1 MELKRCL
8 ITGIGPVS
16 PIGTGKDKFWDSLK
30 NGVSGARKVTR
41 FDISP
46 YPSQVAAEV
55 PDFEVTDYMD
65 KKVARRSDLVQQFSV
80 AATKLAIEDAGLDLE
95 KIDREMMGVVYGSGV
110 GGISTFE
117 NQIEVLLNKGPG
129 RVSPFF
135 IPMMIADMTAG
146 LIALTYGLK
155 GPNYATLSACA
166 SSSNAIAD
174 AYQLIRTGDADIM
187 VAGGAEAAVTPA
199 SFAGFCSA
207 KAISTRNDA
216 PEKASRPFDAGRD
229 GFVIGEGACT
239 LILESQEHAEKR
251 GAHIY
256 AEIIGAGLSCDAY
269 HITAPAP
276 GGEGAARAMKAAMRN
291 SGLVADDIDYINTH
305 GTSTDLGDI
314 AETEAIKTVFGERAY
329 KIPANSTKSM
339 IGHLL
344 GAAGAME
351 AAAVC
356 LSMQNNYLHP
366 TINLENPDEK
376 CDLDYVALEG
386 RDQEINYAISNSFG
400 FGGHNVTL
408 ALKKIE

>member
-1 MELKRCL
+1 MDLKRCV

-16 PIGTGKDKFWDSLK
+16 PIGTGKDNFWNSLK
-30 NGVSGARKVTR
+30 NGVSGVRKVTR

-46 YPSQVAAEV
+46 YSSQVAAEV

-80 AATKLAIEDAGLDLE
+80 AATRIALEDAGLDLE
-95 KIDREMMGVVYGSGV
+95 KINKETVGVIYGSGV
-110 GGISTFE
+110 GGIATFE
-117 NQIEVLLNKGPG
+117 NQISVLLNKGPN

-146 LIALTYGLK
+146 LVALTFGLK

-174 AYQLIRTGDADIM
+174 ACQLIRTGDAELM

-199 SFAGFCSA
+199 SYAGFCAA
-207 KAISTRNDA
+207 KAISTRNDE
-216 PEKASRPFDAGRD
+216 PEKASRPFDEGRD
-229 GFVIGEGACT
+229 GFVIGEGACS
-239 LILESQEHAEKR
+239 LILESLEHAQKR

-256 AEIIGAGLSCDAY
+256 AELIGAGLSCDAY

-276 GGEGAARAMKAAMRN
+276 GGEGAARAMQAAIRN
-291 SGLVADDIDYINTH
+291 AGISPDDVNYINTH

-314 AETEAIKTVFGERAY
+314 AETEAIKTVFGEKAY

-351 AAAVC
+351 TATVC
-356 LSMQNNYLHP
+356 LSMEDNYLHP

-386 RDQEINYAISNSFG
+386 RDHEVNCAISNSFG
-400 FGGHNVTL
+400 FGGHNVSL
-408 ALKKIE
+408 ALKKIG

>member
-1 MELKRCL
+1 MDLKRCV

-16 PIGTGKDKFWDSLK
+16 PIGTGKDNYWDSLK
-30 NGVSGARKVTR
+30 KGISGVRKVTR

-80 AATKLAIEDAGLDLE
+80 AATKLALEDAGLDLE
-95 KIDREMMGVVYGSGV
+95 NIDREMTGVIYGSGV

-117 NQIEVLLNKGPG
+117 NQIEVLLTKGPG

-146 LIALTYGLK
+146 MVALTFGLK
-155 GPNYATLSACA
+155 GPNYSTLSACA

-174 AYQLIRTGDADIM
+174 AYQLIRTGDADVM

-199 SFAGFCSA
+199 SFAGFCAA

-216 PEKASRPFDAGRD
+216 PEKASRPFDSGRD
-229 GFVIGEGACT
+229 GFVIGEGACS
-239 LILESQEHAEKR
+239 LILESREHAEKR
-251 GAHIY
+251 GARIY
-256 AEIIGAGLSCDAY
+256 AEIVGAGLSCDAY

-276 GGEGAARAMKAAMRN
+276 GGEGAARAMQAAIRN
-291 SGLVADDIDYINTH
+291 AGLAPEEIDYINTH
-305 GTSTDLGDI
+305 GTSTELGDL

-351 AAAVC
+351 TATVC
-356 LSMQNNYLHP
+356 LSMQNSYLHP

-386 RDQEINYAISNSFG
+386 RDFEINCAISNSFG

-408 ALKKIE
+408 ALKKIG

>member
-1 MELKRCL
+1 MELKRCV

-16 PIGTGKDKFWDSLK
+16 PIGTGKDIFWNSLK
-30 NGVSGARKVTR
+30 NGVSGVRKVSR

-80 AATKLAIEDAGLDLE
+80 AATKLAIEDANLDLE
-95 KIDREMMGVVYGSGV
+95 KINREMIGVIYGSGV
-110 GGISTFE
+110 GGIATFE
-117 NQIEVLLNKGPG
+117 NQISVLLNKGPN

-146 LIALTYGLK
+146 LVALTFGLK

-174 AYQLIRTGDADIM
+174 AYQLIRTGDADLM

-199 SFAGFCSA
+199 SYAGFCAA
-207 KAISTRNDA
+207 KAISTRNDE
-216 PEKASRPFDAGRD
+216 PEKASRPFDEGRD

-239 LILESQEHAEKR
+239 LILESLEHAQKR

-256 AEIIGAGLSCDAY
+256 AELLGAGLSCDAY

-276 GGEGAARAMKAAMRN
+276 GGEGAARAMQAAIRN
-291 SGLVADDIDYINTH
+291 AGISTDDVDYINTH

-344 GAAGAME
+344 GAAGAIE
-351 AAAVC
+351 TATVC
-356 LSMQNNYLHP
+356 LSMEDNYLHP
-366 TINLENPDEK
+366 TVNLDNPDEK
-376 CDLDYVALEG
+376 CDLDYVALKG
-386 RDQEINYAISNSFG
+386 RDHEVNYAISNSFG
-400 FGGHNVTL
+400 FGGHNVSL
-408 ALKKIE
+408 ALKKIG

>member
-1 MELKRCL
+1 MELKRCV

-166 SSSNAIAD
+166 SSSNALAD

-239 LILESQEHAEKR
+239 LILESQGHAEKR

-291 SGLVADDIDYINTH
+291 SGLAADDIDYINTH

-356 LSMQNNYLHP
+356 LSMQNKYLHP

>member
-1 MELKRCL
+1 MDLKRCV

-16 PIGTGKDKFWDSLK
+16 PIGTGKDNFWNSLK
-30 NGVSGARKVTR
+30 NGVSGVRRVTR

-80 AATKLAIEDAGLDLE
+80 AATKIALEDAGLDLE
-95 KIDREMMGVVYGSGV
+95 KISKEIVGVIYGSGV
-110 GGISTFE
+110 GGIATFE
-117 NQIEVLLNKGPG
+117 NQISVLLNRGPN

-146 LIALTYGLK
+146 LVALTFGLK

-174 AYQLIRTGDADIM
+174 AYQLIRTGDADLM

-199 SFAGFCSA
+199 SYAGFCAA
-207 KAISTRNDA
+207 KAISTRNDE

-229 GFVIGEGACT
+229 GFVIGEGACS
-239 LILESQEHAEKR
+239 LILESLEHAQKR

-256 AEIIGAGLSCDAY
+256 AELVGAGLSCDAH

-276 GGEGAARAMKAAMRN
+276 GGEGAARAMQAAIRN
-291 SGLVADDIDYINTH
+291 AGISPDEVNYINTH

-314 AETEAIKTVFGERAY
+314 AETEAIKTVFGEKAF
-329 KIPANSTKSM
+329 KIPSNSTKSM

-351 AAAVC
+351 TATVC
-356 LSMQNNYLHP
+356 LSMENNYLHP
-366 TINLENPDEK
+366 TINLDNPDEK

-386 RDQEINYAISNSFG
+386 RDHEVNCAISNSFG
-400 FGGHNVTL
+400 FGGHNVSL
-408 ALKKIE
+408 ALKKIG